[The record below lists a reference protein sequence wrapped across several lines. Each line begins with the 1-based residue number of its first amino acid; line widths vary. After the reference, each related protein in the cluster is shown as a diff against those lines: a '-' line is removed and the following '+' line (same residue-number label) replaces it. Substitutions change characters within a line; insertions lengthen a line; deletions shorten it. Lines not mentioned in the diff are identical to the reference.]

1 MKKSTS
7 TYTAYIDRNSVYQR
21 CNTSQINKVRLFI
34 RKQKYLL
41 NPKIENQRVSI
52 DGKKTISD
60 ELISF
65 DSIAVN
71 NISEYIEAKINKTAV
86 TTTPVYITN
95 EEHEEINSIE
105 NRKIG
110 DLKIMLFKTI
120 DTVNKDDASIQ
131 QEIYNKSVK
140 GKKKKNVL
148 NIFIAFVNLQK
159 LRIQGNLIAIIM
171 NCNTFLND

>member
-41 NPKIENQRVSI
+41 NPKIENQRVII
-52 DGKKTISD
+52 DGKRTISD

-95 EEHEEINSIE
+95 EEHEEANSIE

-140 GKKKKNVL
+140 GKKKEKCIEYFYSLCELAETANSGEL
-148 NIFIAFVNLQK
+148 DSDNYEL
-159 LRIQGNLIAIIM
+159 
-171 NCNTFLND
+171 